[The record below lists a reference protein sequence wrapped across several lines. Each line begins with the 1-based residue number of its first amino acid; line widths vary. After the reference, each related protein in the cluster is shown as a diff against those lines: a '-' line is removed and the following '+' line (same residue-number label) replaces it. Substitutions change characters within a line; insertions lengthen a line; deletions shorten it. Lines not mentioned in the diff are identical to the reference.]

1 MPTIRQLK
9 EWVDHQ
15 IAQGKAG
22 DHTNHVVC
30 IEDEQAK
37 RIRNEPD
44 DEGKQKT
51 RIAWETND
59 PECYSSFHIQ
69 RERYFK
75 FAGGNPVLAT
85 EAVIMALKIQ
95 EDEDIQR
102 FIEAIQTVK
111 NTNPLVPKA
120 NLKGE

>member
-15 IAQGKAG
+15 IANGKESF
-22 DHTNHVVC
+22 HTNHVIC
-30 IEDEQAK
+30 MEDEQAK
-37 RIRNEPD
+37 RIANKPD
-44 DEGKQKT
+44 KEGKRKT
-51 RIAWETND
+51 RIAWETED
-59 PECYSSFHIQ
+59 PECYALFHQQ

-95 EDEDIQR
+95 DDENVRR
-102 FIEAIQTVK
+102 FIEAIQSVK
-111 NTNPLVPKA
+111 AREP
-120 NLKGE
+120 GEEG